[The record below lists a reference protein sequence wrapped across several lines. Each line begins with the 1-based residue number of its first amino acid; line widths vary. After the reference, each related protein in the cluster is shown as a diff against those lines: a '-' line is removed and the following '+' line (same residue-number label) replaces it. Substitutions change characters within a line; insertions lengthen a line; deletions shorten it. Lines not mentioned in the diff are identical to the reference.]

1 VHVAGSIGLL
11 PRRCACARKCTSSSP
26 ERAQPSL
33 ALALARFALSLSLG
47 CTPHESPPFSSPP
60 LSVSLSGVLRARSR
74 CHCGPR
80 GPTVAAELKH
90 QAAVEGLARLHS
102 RGPQRSGPNDAGRVH
117 HAGRVLSVLERGA
130 GRGGPGGGTSR
141 STGG

>member
-33 ALALARFALSLSLG
+33 ALARFALSLSLG
-47 CTPHESPPFSSPP
+47 CTPHESPAFSAPP
-60 LSVSLSGVLRARSR
+60 LSLSGILRARSR
-74 CHCGPR
+74 GHCGPR

-102 RGPQRSGPNDAGRVH
+102 RGPQRSGPNDAD
-117 HAGRVLSVLERGA
+117 RVLSVLERGA

-141 STGG
+141 STEG